1 MTINFLTILTVT
13 LFFFVCIVVTIVTIK
28 KLEKNNKEKLFD
40 QMLQLLNRW
49 PEIEKNKHL
58 KTEQFIKQ
66 TNTLKKY
73 YLKDIGE
80 IEKKDGYFTITFY
93 GQTRFF
99 PSKNIFGN
107 KKEPSYK
114 FTNENEENEYY
125 LHILEKFG
133 KYMYSNFR
141 NKKNFVV

>member
-1 MTINFLTILTVT
+1 MTTNFLSIIIVI
-13 LFFFVCIVVTIVTIK
+13 LFFFALGVAISVIIK
-28 KLEKNNKEKLFD
+28 KLKKSNKEEIFD
-40 QMLQLLNRW
+40 QMLQLLNQW

-73 YLKDIGE
+73 YLKDIGK

-93 GQTRFF
+93 GETRFF